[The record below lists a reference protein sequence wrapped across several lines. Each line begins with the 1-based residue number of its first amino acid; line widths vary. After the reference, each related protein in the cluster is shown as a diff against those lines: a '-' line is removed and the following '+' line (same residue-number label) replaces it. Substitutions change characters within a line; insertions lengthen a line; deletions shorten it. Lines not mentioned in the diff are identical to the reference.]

1 MKTIHILLLILIYP
15 FEILTANEL
24 TNAEREG
31 IILMREE
38 EKLAHDVYQFLYEK
52 WELNI
57 FSNILGAETRHFN
70 AMGYLIESFDLEDP
84 AFEEPGR
91 FRNKEL
97 QSLYDS
103 LTTQGSESLIAALQT
118 GAYIEEVDIQDL
130 QQLIE
135 NTADETI
142 LPVYQSL
149 LRASGNHLRAFTGQ
163 LANRNQSYAP
173 SILSVSDYQ
182 LILDSPH
189 QGGMGKGNCM
199 KQNKCKNQDAKGKGR
214 QYRGGRGNN

>member
-1 MKTIHILLLILIYP
+1 MKTIHILLLILLFP

-52 WELNI
+52 WGLNI

-70 AMGYLIESFDLEDP
+70 AMGYLIKSFEIKDP
-84 AFEEPGR
+84 AFTKPGK

-103 LTTQGSESLIAALQT
+103 LTTQGIKSLVA
-118 GAYIEEVDIQDL
+118 
-130 QQLIE
+130 
-135 NTADETI
+135 
-142 LPVYQSL
+142 
-149 LRASGNHLRAFTGQ
+149 
-163 LANRNQSYAP
+163 
-173 SILSVSDYQ
+173 
-182 LILDSPH
+182 
-189 QGGMGKGNCM
+189 
-199 KQNKCKNQDAKGKGR
+199 
-214 QYRGGRGNN
+214 